1 MEQLVARRAHNPKV
15 IGSSPI
21 PAIFFSSKNNY
32 EIIFMGIYYPL
43 GVLLCSVVFFIY
55 FFRKLENSL
64 RNELK
69 DQRCEFTN
77 TSKDF
82 KDSLIQSIRDF
93 QNSIEEKMNLYFEN
107 QSHKLNV
114 VHIEQEKLVR
124 ITEKKLEDIRE
135 IVNEK
140 LQKSLKLHLGKS
152 FEFIGNQLLFLQSGL
167 GDMKIL
173 AQDVNAL
180 KRTLNHVK
188 ICGSFSEMQLSML
201 LQQIL
206 APEQYA
212 CNVITKSS
220 TNCVVEFAIKLPGLG
235 DGNIIWL
242 PIDVKF
248 PKETYEKVQIAYSL
262 GEKKK
267 LEIAKKN
274 MESVLKKMSKDI
286 NEKYIDP
293 PHTTDFAIL
302 FLPFEGIYAEIVRNS
317 SLLEELQRKYKIVIA
332 GPSTL
337 AAMLN
342 SLQIGFRTLAIQKR
356 SSEVWD
362 ILETV
367 KKEFTKFG
375 FLLHQAQ
382 DKLQAASKDIDMVMG
397 VRKNLIEKKLR
408 DIENS

>member
-1 MEQLVARRAHNPKV
+1 MV
-15 IGSSPI
+15 
-21 PAIFFSSKNNY
+21 
-32 EIIFMGIYYPL
+32 IYYPL
-43 GVLLCSVVFFIY
+43 GVLLLCSVVFFLC
-55 FFRKLENSL
+55 FFRKLEIFL
-64 RNELK
+64 RGESK
-69 DQRCEFTN
+69 DQRSELAN
-77 TSKDF
+77 TLKDL
-82 KDSLIQSIRDF
+82 KEDMIQSIRDF
-93 QNSIEEKMNLYFEN
+93 KNSIEEKMILSFDN

-114 VHIEQEKLVR
+114 VHIEQEKLV
-124 ITEKKLEDIRE
+124 IKTEKKLEEIRE

-140 LQKSLKLHLGKS
+140 LQKSFNFHLEKS
-152 FEFIGNQLLFLQSGL
+152 FDFIRNQLLFLQNGL

-248 PKETYEKVQIAYSL
+248 PKETYEKIQNAYSL

-267 LEIAKKN
+267 LEMAKKN

-286 NEKYIDP
+286 KEKYIDP

-397 VRKNLIEKKLR
+397 VRKNLIEKQLR

>member
-1 MEQLVARRAHNPKV
+1 
-15 IGSSPI
+15 
-21 PAIFFSSKNNY
+21 
-32 EIIFMGIYYPL
+32 MGIYYPL
-43 GVLLCSVVFFIY
+43 GILLLCSVVFFLC
-55 FFRKLENSL
+55 FFRKLEILL
-64 RNELK
+64 REESK
-69 DQRCEFTN
+69 DQRSELAN
-77 TSKDF
+77 TLKDL
-82 KDSLIQSIRDF
+82 KEGLIQSIRDF
-93 QNSIEEKMNLYFEN
+93 QNSIEEKMNLSFDN

-114 VHIEQEKLVR
+114 VHIEQEKLVK
-124 ITEKKLEDIRE
+124 ITEKKLEEIRE
-135 IVNEK
+135 SVNEK
-140 LQKSLKLHLGKS
+140 LQKSLNLHLGKS
-152 FEFIGNQLLFLQSGL
+152 FEFIGNQLLFLQNGL
-167 GDMKIL
+167 GDMRIL

-188 ICGSFSEMQLSML
+188 ACGSFSEMQLSML

-248 PKETYEKVQIAYSL
+248 PKETYEKIQNAYSL

-267 LEIAKKN
+267 LEMAKKN

-286 NEKYIDP
+286 KEKYIDP

-356 SSEVWD
+356 SSEVWN

-397 VRKNLIEKKLR
+397 VRKNLIEKQLR
-408 DIENS
+408 DIENT